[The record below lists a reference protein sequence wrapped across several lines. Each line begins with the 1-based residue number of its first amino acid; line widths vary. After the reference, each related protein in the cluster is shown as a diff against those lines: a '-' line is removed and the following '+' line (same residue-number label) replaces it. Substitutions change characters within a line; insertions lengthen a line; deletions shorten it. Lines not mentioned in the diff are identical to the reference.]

1 MSLTH
6 THTQEKQGGEH
17 QTDRVRERTSMM
29 LSQATTERLCIKLF
43 IGITYRLSWIAVLFA
58 ASLAFPPAESTFGF
72 VGLIL
77 AISCLARAIGIAAI
91 SLLSE
96 EQGGRPQ

>member
-1 MSLTH
+1 M
-6 THTQEKQGGEH
+6 
-17 QTDRVRERTSMM
+17 
-29 LSQATTERLCIKLF
+29 KLF
-43 IGITYRLSWIAVLFA
+43 IEIMYRLNWIAALFA
-58 ASLAFPPAESTFGF
+58 ASLAFPPAESIFGF

-96 EQGGRPQ
+96 EHGSRHP